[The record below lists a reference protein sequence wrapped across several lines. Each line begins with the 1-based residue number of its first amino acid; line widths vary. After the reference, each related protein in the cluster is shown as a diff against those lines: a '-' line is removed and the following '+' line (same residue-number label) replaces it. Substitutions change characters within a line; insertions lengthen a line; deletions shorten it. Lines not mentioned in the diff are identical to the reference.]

1 METDRRMTGAPMHF
15 DELETRAP
23 ETRDV
28 ALFAALRDQVQRLK
42 TLASGWAERL
52 EGVEPAELTDRSA
65 LARLPVTRKHDLIEL
80 QKALPPFGGLNAA
93 GPGEAGRIFVS
104 PGPIFEMEAR
114 DSDYGR
120 LARALFAAG
129 FRPGEV
135 VHNCFAYHL
144 TPGGWIMDWGIRALG
159 CAVVPAGVGNTEQQV
174 QAIAHLRPQAWCGT
188 PDYLKVLLD
197 KGAELGLDLSSI
209 TKAMVSGGALFPS
222 LRQEYAER
230 GVRVRQCYATAEV
243 GLIAYETDGA
253 EGGAD
258 SATPNEG
265 MVVDEGVILE
275 IVRPGTADP
284 VAEGE
289 VGEVVVTSFNPA
301 YPMIRLATGDLSA
314 LLPGQSACG
323 RTNLRI
329 KGWMG
334 RADQTAKIKGMFV
347 HPEQVAAVV
356 ARHPQ
361 VAKAR
366 LVVDRHGESDRMTLH
381 CEVTTSYEGLPEK
394 LGETLQSVCKL
405 RGEVTLLHPGELPND
420 GKVIE
425 DARSYD

>member
-1 METDRRMTGAPMHF
+1 MTANRHF
-15 DELETRAP
+15 DALETRAP
-23 ETRDV
+23 EARS
-28 ALFAALRDQVQRLK
+28 AAQLEALRAQVARLK
-42 TLASGWAERL
+42 ASASGWAERL
-52 EGVEPAELTDRSA
+52 CEVEPSALTD
-65 LARLPVTRKHDLIEL
+65 LAGLSRLPVTRKHDLIAL
-80 QKALPPFGGLNAA
+80 QKATPPFGGLNAA
-93 GPGEAGRIFVS
+93 APGEAGRVFVS

-120 LARALFAAG
+120 VARAFFAAG
-129 FRPGEV
+129 FRAGDL

-144 TPGGWIMDWGIRALG
+144 TPGGWIMDWGARALG
-159 CAVVPAGVGNTEQQV
+159 CAVVPAGIGNTEQQV
-174 QAIAHLRPQAWCGT
+174 EAIAHLRPQAWAGT

-197 KGAELGLDLSSI
+197 KGAELHLDLSSI
-209 TKAMVSGGALFPS
+209 AKAMVSGGALFPS
-222 LRQEYAER
+222 LRLEYAER
-230 GVRVRQCYATAEV
+230 GVAVRQCYATAEL
-243 GLIAYETDGA
+243 GLVAYETDGP
-253 EGGAD
+253 EGLC
-258 SATPNEG
+258 EG

-275 IVRPGTADP
+275 IVRPGTGDP

-289 VGEVVVTSFNPA
+289 VGEVVVTSFNPV
-301 YPMIRLATGDLSA
+301 YPMLRLATGDLSA
-314 LLPGQSACG
+314 VLPGQSSCG

-366 LVVDRHGESDRMTLH
+366 LVVDRHGEADRMTLV

-405 RGEVTLLHPGELPND
+405 RGEVSLVHPGELPND